1 MAMRRTGR
9 ARART
14 VLLGALV
21 LGVLCL
27 PGCVDAYASY
37 FTSRCSVSFT
47 TGSRMGGATTRSGT
61 QQIKLARSG
70 SVGRAPAHQ
79 CALLPRAPAAP
90 AQKRGA
96 ADVQLAVTISSADD
110 DELKREYQRADAD
123 GTRIFISGLLPSVDE
138 KRLLVLLQ
146 SFKGVLDAKLA
157 KPGVGFALFADVATA
172 DAALQRLQGAKLGG
186 KEITVRRARSF
197 YIQQQQ
203 QATMR
208 GVMDQVRA
216 RLCVRARARL
226 SDGTKA
232 AAAVGDP
239 CS

>member
-1 MAMRRTGR
+1 
-9 ARART
+9 
-14 VLLGALV
+14 
-21 LGVLCL
+21 
-27 PGCVDAYASY
+27 
-37 FTSRCSVSFT
+37 
-47 TGSRMGGATTRSGT
+47 
-61 QQIKLARSG
+61 
-70 SVGRAPAHQ
+70 
-79 CALLPRAPAAP
+79 
-90 AQKRGA
+90 
-96 ADVQLAVTISSADD
+96 VQLAVTISSADD